1 MLVSDLCCKSAWRI
15 IVRTCLFRTF
25 ILRKCPGVKSF
36 KMMANL
42 VQFKILGSTSLNY
55 TVASFI
61 VWSYWKFLNRF
72 TSLIWQVNSPVV
84 STGCNFLYFW
94 HVIDK
99 KNVGGFFFLW
109 FFSDT
114 NLKLNHLKTLP
125 LPPFDSILKNKISN
139 ENAKKKL
146 MSKHVRFEGEVL
158 FFVILCV
165 SWK

>member
-15 IVRTCLFRTF
+15 IVGTCLFRTF

-36 KMMANL
+36 KMMAKL
-42 VQFKILGSTSLNY
+42 VPFKILGSKLLNY

-61 VWSYWKFLNRF
+61 VWSYWILLNRF

-84 STGCNFLYFW
+84 STGCNSLYFW
-94 HVIDK
+94 HVTDK
-99 KNVGGFFFLW
+99 KTSAEFSFYKI
-109 FFSDT
+109 FSDT